1 MSADPTGFRGA
12 KNPVV
17 RSEPSTRL
25 RDLGVRVCELDRD
38 IEADLVLFR
47 AGLAEF
53 AAGWMREHARRIA
66 VSQNQ
71 VTLKLG
77 RKRVA
82 ELKGQIDDHI
92 RIVPDL
98 IESEFTLER
107 YGQGIQGSS
116 GQVSAV
122 VARQFE
128 QGVRRVLATVYP
140 VLEDSGYA
148 RDEHFL
154 DDEPAGASP
163 RPRFAPPF
171 ELPPDLDDLVQRIAD
186 RVTDRKV
193 VEAKIAA
200 HEVQSHKVQAAR
212 LWDEA

>member
-1 MSADPTGFRGA
+1 MNADPRNA
-12 KNPVV
+12 AADVV
-17 RSEPSTRL
+17 RSLPSTRL
-25 RDLGVRVCELDRD
+25 DDLGVRILEIDRD

-53 AAGWMREHARRIA
+53 AGTWMRDNARRVA
-66 VSQNQ
+66 VSQNP

-77 RKRVA
+77 RKRVS

-92 RIVPDL
+92 RVAPDL
-98 IESEFTLER
+98 IDREFTLER

-122 VARQFE
+122 VARGFE
-128 QGVRRVLATVYP
+128 QGVRHILATVGP
-140 VLEDSGYA
+140 ILEDAGYT

-154 DDEPAGASP
+154 DYEPPGGPGA
-163 RPRFAPPF
+163 RPRFAPAF

-193 VEAKIAA
+193 IEAKIAA
-200 HEVQSHKVQAAR
+200 FEVQSHKAQAAR